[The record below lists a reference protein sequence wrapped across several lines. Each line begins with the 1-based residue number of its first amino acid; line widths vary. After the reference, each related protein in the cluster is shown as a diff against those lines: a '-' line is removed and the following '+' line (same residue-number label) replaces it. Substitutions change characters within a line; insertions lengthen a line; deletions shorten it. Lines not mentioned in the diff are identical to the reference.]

1 MTHLSPWTSLKAS
14 FPIRKSEWSAAG
26 LVLGMWVVLTFNR
39 DLFLSSPGYLR
50 MAAYAPQNVWAWA
63 CFVVG
68 FGRMAVLFVNG
79 HYWRTPH
86 WRAFAAFLSCLL
98 WYQMAL
104 ALAPTFGV
112 GLVFAL
118 WAFVL
123 DVLNFRQAFSEAAV
137 SEGLKSG
144 ERRRHPVRH

>member
-1 MTHLSPWTSLKAS
+1 MMHLNAWTSLKAS

-26 LVLGMWVVLTFNR
+26 LVFGMWVVMSFND
-39 DLFLSSPGYLR
+39 DLFQSSAGYMR
-50 MAAYAPQNVWAWA
+50 MADVAPQWAWAWA
-63 CFVVG
+63 CFIVA
-68 FGRMAVLFVNG
+68 FGRVAVLFVNG

-86 WRAFAAFLSCLL
+86 WRAAAAFFSCYL

-112 GLVFAL
+112 GFVFAM

-123 DVLNFRQAFSEAAV
+123 DVLNFRQALKEAAV

-144 ERRRHPVRH
+144 ERSRLRTKH